1 MARSEPANEVRRA
14 VEGKEGWNQVD
25 DVQDSPIPEPN
36 RPVPAGQGGGA
47 IAEYFKF
54 AERGTNMATEVKAGV
69 TTFLVMAYILFLNP
83 AILSNMF
90 GAPGSAEALAFIPAA
105 AAATALVAGAM
116 TIIMG
121 IVANTPLALAAGL
134 GINGAVAFGLVLTQG
149 LTPAGAMGVI
159 VLEGL
164 IVTLLVLVGLRE
176 AIMRAVPM
184 ALKRAIG
191 VGIGLFILFIGFI
204 DAGIIIKTGGS
215 SAENPVPVTF
225 VFPTEPAHF
234 LFWFGLL
241 VTVALW
247 ARKVPAALLIS
258 ILVTTV
264 IAIVVGIQKLPA
276 SFVAT
281 PDFSTLGAFDLGNV
295 FSTLGV
301 LAALL
306 TIFSFMLTD
315 FFDTMGTATAIS
327 EQAGLVEEDGQPR
340 DVGRILL
347 VDSVAAA
354 VGGAAGISSNTSYIE
369 SAAGV
374 AEGGR
379 TGFTS
384 VVTGLLFL
392 AAILLAPLA
401 VLVPYVAT
409 GPVLVFVGFLMIS
422 LIRDIDF
429 TDIEEGF
436 PALLGLIL
444 MPLTFSIT
452 VGIGAAFVAHV
463 VVKIVRGKASSIHPL
478 MWVVAIAFIVYFMQT
493 WLNNTVI

>member
-1 MARSEPANEVRRA
+1 MDGIAN
-14 VEGKEGWNQVD
+14 
-25 DVQDSPIPEPN
+25 
-36 RPVPAGQGGGA
+36 
-47 IAEYFKF
+47 YFKF
-54 AERGTNMATEVKAGV
+54 AERGTNLRREANAGL
-69 TTFLVMAYILFLNP
+69 TTFMVMAYILFVNP
-83 AILSNMF
+83 NILAAA
-90 GAPGSAEALAFIPAA
+90 GIPVPAA
-105 AAATALVAGAM
+105 AAATALVAGVL

-121 IVANTPLALAAGL
+121 VVANAPIALAAGL

-176 AIMRAVPM
+176 AIMRAVPTS
-184 ALKRAIG
+184 LKRAIG

-204 DAGIIIKTGGS
+204 DAGIIVKTAGS

-234 LFWFGLL
+234 VFWFGLL
-241 VTVALW
+241 LTIVLW
-247 ARKVPAALLIS
+247 ARKIPGALLLS
-258 ILVTTV
+258 ILITTILA
-264 IAIVVGIQKLPA
+264 IAVGVQPLPS

-281 PDFSTLGAFDLGNV
+281 PDFSTLGQFDLVNV
-295 FSTLGV
+295 FSALG
-301 LAALL
+301 ALTAIL

-327 EQAGLVEEDGQPR
+327 EQAGLVEEDGQPTN
-340 DVGRILL
+340 VGRILL

-354 VGGAAGISSNTSYIE
+354 AGGAAGISSNTSYIE

-379 TGFTS
+379 TGFAS

-392 AAILLAPLA
+392 VAILLTPLA
-401 VLVPYVAT
+401 VIVPFVAT
-409 GPVLVFVGFLMIS
+409 GPVLVFVGFLMVG
-422 LIRDIDF
+422 LIKDIDF
-429 TDIEEGF
+429 DELEEGL
-436 PALLGLIL
+436 PALLGIIL

-452 VGIGAAFVAHV
+452 VGIGAAFLTHV
-463 VVKIVRGKASSIHPL
+463 VVKVVRGKIREIHPL
-478 MWVVAIAFIVYFMQT
+478 LWAVAIAFGIYFLQY
-493 WLNNTVI
+493 WIDGYLP